1 MSTVTKFLQDQ
12 TLFSGL
18 SDEELARIVEI
29 MGIRQYKRNEV
40 VFLEGDPGDSFYLVL
55 VGEIRIYKLS
65 PDGREK
71 TLALIGVGDFFGEM
85 ALLDQKLRSASAET
99 TIKTSLGVIHREHFT
114 QLIYQYPGIALKLI
128 VQLGERLRLANY
140 QIESL
145 VFKDVRERVIQFL
158 LQYAAESDGDAPVPL
173 KKRVTHQ
180 EIANLVGTS
189 RETVTR
195 ILGQLQEEGYISTK
209 GRMIYIEAISE
220 DGKLELM

>member
-1 MSTVTKFLQDQ
+1 MSEVTKFLQDR

-18 SDEELARIVEI
+18 SEEELSRVVKI

-40 VFLEGDPGDSFYLVL
+40 IFLEGDLGDSFYLIFA
-55 VGEIRIYKLS
+55 GEIRIYKLS

-71 TLALIGVGDFFGEM
+71 TLALIGAGDFFGEM
-85 ALLDQKLRSASAET
+85 ALLDQKLRSASAEA
-99 TIKTSLGVIHREHFT
+99 TIKTRLGVIHKEHFT
-114 QLIYQYPGIALKLI
+114 KLIHQSPGIALKLI
-128 VQLGERLRLANY
+128 AKLGDRLRRANY

-158 LQYAAESDGDAPVPL
+158 LQYAEESISDAPVPL

-180 EIANLVGTS
+180 EIANVVGTS

-195 ILGQLQEEGYISTK
+195 ILGQLHEEGYISNI
-209 GRMIYIEAISE
+209 GRMIYIERYQ
-220 DGKLELM
+220 DLES